1 MHGDAQ
7 SSRHKNFIF
16 VDFEFSEVKRVLIYI
31 EKCSINICMKNPTK
45 GIE

>member
-16 VDFEFSEVKRVLIYI
+16 VDFGFFLKVYEVKWVL
-31 EKCSINICMKNPTK
+31 KLNIC
-45 GIE
+45 IF